1 MTEMVNFHDDILT
14 FGARYTASV
23 NSMRDACIIA
33 ARIVKGGG
41 RDELITYATETM
53 HITKGTISKIISA
66 GEILLNNEE
75 IADKLPSDYTKVYE
89 LKGVKENIPA
99 FIESLDTPL
108 VDMSQRDIH
117 KAVKGFYKP
126 IETKEKKEKV
136 NTWDALEDA
145 IIDGVNA
152 QGLLKLFYK
161 LKQEVLHEK

>member
-1 MTEMVNFHDDILT
+1 MNEMVNFHDDILT

-75 IADKLPSDYTKVYE
+75 I
-89 LKGVKENIPA
+89 GVKENIPA

>member
-1 MTEMVNFHDDILT
+1 
-14 FGARYTASV
+14 
-23 NSMRDACIIA
+23 
-33 ARIVKGGG
+33 
-41 RDELITYATETM
+41 M

>member
-1 MTEMVNFHDDILT
+1 MSSIINYTNDLLD
-14 FGARYTASV
+14 FGSKYTSSI
-23 NSMRDACIIA
+23 NNMRDACIIA

-41 RDELITYATETM
+41 RDELVTYATETM